1 MKRILTAALLCLLAL
16 LCGCAQKPEAEP
28 PAQETVS
35 VPAAPEPEPA
45 PAEPEPEGAE
55 PEPIPDGIVTING
68 RAFYYENGQ
77 PLTGS
82 GPTERNGQLL
92 YVQPDGS
99 LFVFSTGVNRCGD
112 TLYYHTGE
120 DGCALLPPPAGL
132 YDDGQALYDVQ
143 QDGSLLADG
152 TDGYL
157 TFGADGRYTGGSEE
171 LDAGIAQ
178 LLADSNP
185 DLIED
190 RETRLSLVFD
200 YIRDNFRYLSMP
212 HYDAGTDDWA
222 QEAAEVFLRQG
233 KGNCYCFAAAFMY
246 CARRLGYQAYVV
258 AGHESTPDND
268 HAWTMIEENG
278 ETRLYDVQLEYAYLY
293 QFGKGEIDA
302 YAMTDSGGS
311 VYNGFQY
318 YFP

>member
-1 MKRILTAALLCLLAL
+1 M
-16 LCGCAQKPEAEP
+16 
-28 PAQETVS
+28 
-35 VPAAPEPEPA
+35 
-45 PAEPEPEGAE
+45 
-55 PEPIPDGIVTING
+55 
-68 RAFYYENGQ
+68 
-77 PLTGS
+77 
-82 GPTERNGQLL
+82 
-92 YVQPDGS
+92 
-99 LFVFSTGVNRCGD
+99 
-112 TLYYHTGE
+112 
-120 DGCALLPPPAGL
+120 
-132 YDDGQALYDVQ
+132 
-143 QDGSLLADG
+143 
-152 TDGYL
+152 
-157 TFGADGRYTGGSEE
+157 
-171 LDAGIAQ
+171 
-178 LLADSNP
+178 
-185 DLIED
+185 IED

-222 QEAAEVFLRQG
+222 QEAAEVFLRQS

-293 QFGKGEIDA
+293 QFGKGEIDT